1 MKQINA
7 AFAAHLSS
15 GVTTICHC
23 WKLTRRDGVSRGFT
37 DHDRDLSFDGVSYT
51 AVSGFTAGMI
61 ETSLGLNVDNLE
73 AVGALSD
80 LSISE
85 ADLAAGLYDDAE
97 IVIYRVNWQDPEQR
111 VVMRAGNLG
120 EVTRGPSAFRA
131 ELRGLAHRLNQPQ
144 GRLFQYSCDADLG
157 TPRCG
162 VDLTDTEFVGTDIVA
177 APTAPDIRRRFSALS
192 LVSFANGWFSR
203 GRLSWQSGANTGLSM
218 EVKLHTNSAGIVSF
232 ELWRDMPADIAAGD
246 SFTVSA
252 GCDKQFSSCSAK
264 FANAVNFRGFHLMP
278 GNDWVQSYP
287 SQGEG
292 NDGGSLR

>member
-1 MKQINA
+1 MKDIDPE
-7 AFAAHLSS
+7 FAAHLSS

-23 WKLTRRDGVSRGFT
+23 WKLTRRDGTSQGFT
-37 DHDRDLSFDGVSYT
+37 DHDRDLSFDGVSYA

-85 ADLAAGLYDDAE
+85 ADLASGLYDDAA
-97 IVIYRVNWQDPEQR
+97 IVIYRVNWQDTDQR

-120 EVTRGPSAFRA
+120 EVTRGAGEFRA

-144 GRLFQYSCDADLG
+144 GRLFQYGCDTDLG
-157 TPRCG
+157 APRCG
-162 VDLTDTEFVGTDIVA
+162 VDLSDPDFVGAGSVA
-177 APTAPDIRRRFSALS
+177 TPTAPDIRRHFTALS
-192 LVSFANGWFSR
+192 LGGFANGWFSR
-203 GRLSWQSGANTGLSM
+203 GRLLWQSGSNAGLAM
-218 EVKLHTNSAGIVSF
+218 EVKLHTSSAGIVSL

-246 SFTVSA
+246 GFTVTA
-252 GCDKQFSSCSAK
+252 GCDKQFSTCSAK

-292 NDGGSLR
+292 NDGSSLR